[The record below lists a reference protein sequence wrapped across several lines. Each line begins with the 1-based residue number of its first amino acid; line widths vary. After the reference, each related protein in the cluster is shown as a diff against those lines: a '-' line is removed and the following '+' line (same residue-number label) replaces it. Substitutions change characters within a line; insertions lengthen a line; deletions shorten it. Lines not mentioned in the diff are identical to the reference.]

1 MLVVLALG
9 ETLEEDALLSN
20 VLPGSKKKTSKKPKD
35 VDDTTIFTS
44 LLFELN
50 IKAQDAVREF
60 ALHDIDD
67 REGLE
72 KKRILMH
79 DTFTELYN
87 TIAVF
92 NEQIMIEDFD
102 ITYLKSRIAQSEGE
116 AKEQL
121 ETAFEEIVT
130 ESKKNLADIWMARVM
145 AWLHQAAAASGPFVE
160 EEHEDKE
167 KSASKHLAAV
177 YTMLERP
184 FSAIPEKVDGTQKLR
199 RVALGM
205 QAYTLLK
212 ESHEAKDSELT
223 SILGKNKSAEAEFYD
238 EFLNEL
244 VSKESTFRQAFN
256 PFDELIWRDIISSF
270 IFEQA
275 TDLYNEA
282 IPHFGKGREHK
293 ERVAMMKSWKQNT
306 AGLSEV
312 YLAMTYTDI
321 ADAQMR
327 AGNLEDASKLY
338 SVASDAFGRAEKCFR
353 EVIALQTNAEQSRLD
368 KEQKKA
374 QSLYCSVESSVRTLS
389 ELIKVNNRTESNL
402 VLKDIFKNL
411 EKAEKLSKT
420 RELTSAI
427 KEDLKTYTFV
437 KELLKKRKKKT
448 DDISSV
454 IDQIEFAK
462 DLRKTGLI
470 QDVSKELD
478 EASALMAKNPAEAL
492 DSIREGLNSLGILLS
507 LEAEDAEVG
516 DLRNKTLALLNNVKY
531 MIQFQLSSQLDHGV
545 KFIMSRILENLH
557 AAEAASY
564 YKVIGEKGPAEEL
577 KDLGRLALATAFASE
592 AQVYSRQS
600 EQWSFRAQI
609 ERVNALSKLEDE
621 LAQLEDDD
629 SIEDAL
635 DIHDGAISR
644 IKQTVA
650 SFESAA
656 NELDSVKGEEIRAK
670 NSVESQVKQLQ
681 GVVMK
686 FKGDLSRILGAK
698 SDFMAEYMFK
708 TGERSKAKIH
718 YSDANDQLREA
729 VGNYTTA
736 AQVFQQVG
744 DAQAAQNVDG
754 RAKTTDLLAR
764 SVWDNRQR
772 LERDQDPSQKGEAE
786 LIALYLGS
794 AGQ

>member
-1 MLVVLALG
+1 M
-9 ETLEEDALLSN
+9 SN
-20 VLPGSKKKTSKKPKD
+20 VLPGSKKKKADKD
-35 VDDTTIFTS
+35 SSDSEEIQIYTS
-44 LLFELN
+44 LLYELN

-60 ALHDIDD
+60 SLHDIDD
-67 REGLE
+67 RKGLE
-72 KKRILMH
+72 RKRIEMH
-79 DTFTELYN
+79 DNFTDLYN
-87 TIAVF
+87 KIAEF

-102 ITYLKSRIAQSEGE
+102 IAYLRNRSAQAEGERKEELEAALEDLIAQMQKS
-116 AKEQL
+116 L
-121 ETAFEEIVT
+121 SDV
-130 ESKKNLADIWMARVM
+130 WMARVM

-184 FSAIPEKVDGTQKLR
+184 FSAIPQKVDGTQKLR

-205 QAYTLLK
+205 QAYSLLK
-212 ESHEAKDSELT
+212 DSLDVKDVELS

-244 VSKESTFRQAFN
+244 IGQESTFRQAFN
-256 PFDELIWRDIISSF
+256 PFDELLWRDIVSSF

-282 IPHFGKGREHK
+282 IPHFGKQREYK
-293 ERVAMMKSWKQNT
+293 DRVSMIKSWKQNT

-338 SVASDAFGRAEKCFR
+338 NVASDAFGRAEKCFR
-353 EVIALQTNAEQSRLD
+353 EVLALQTNAEQSRLD

-374 QSLYCSVESSVRTLS
+374 QSLYCSVESSVQTLS
-389 ELIKVNNRTESNL
+389 ELIKVNNKTEANL

-411 EKAEKLSKT
+411 QKAEKLAKT

-437 KELLKKRKKKT
+437 QELLKKRKKKT
-448 DDISSV
+448 DDISSI

-478 EASALMAKNPAEAL
+478 EAQALMASNPAEAL

-507 LEAEDAEVG
+507 LEAEDQEVG
-516 DLRNKTLALLNNVKY
+516 DLRNRTLALLNNVKY
-531 MIQFQLSSQLDHGV
+531 MIQFQLSSNLDHGV
-545 KFIMSRILENLH
+545 QFIMSRILENLH

-564 YKVIGEKGPAEEL
+564 YKVIGEKAPAAEL
-577 KDLGRLALATAFASE
+577 TDLGRLALATAFASE

-609 ERVNALSKLEDE
+609 ERVNALAKMEDE

-629 SIEDAL
+629 PIEDAL
-635 DIHDGAISR
+635 AIHDGAIAR

-656 NELDSVKGEEIRAK
+656 NELDSVKGTEIRMK
-670 NSVESQVKQLQ
+670 NNVEAQVKQLQ

-698 SDFMAEYMFK
+698 SDFMAEYMFR
-708 TGERSKAKIH
+708 TGEKSKAKMH

-729 VGNYTTA
+729 VGNYTVA

-772 LERDQDPSQKGEAE
+772 LERDQDPSVKGEAE
-786 LIALYLGS
+786 LVALYLG
-794 AGQ
+794 AG

>member
-1 MLVVLALG
+1 
-9 ETLEEDALLSN
+9 LSN
-20 VLPGSKKKTSKKPKD
+20 VLPGSRKKASQDAKD
-35 VDDTTIFTS
+35 TDDTTIFTS

-50 IKAQDAVREF
+50 IKAQDAVRDF
-60 ALHDIDD
+60 TLHDIDD
-67 REGLE
+67 RSGLE
-72 KKRILMH
+72 KKRIEMH
-79 DTFTELYN
+79 DAFTELYD
-87 TIAVF
+87 TIVEF

-102 ITYLKSRIAQSEGE
+102 ISYLRNRIVQSEGE
-116 AKEQL
+116 VREQL
-121 ETAFEEIVT
+121 ENALEELNVQ
-130 ESKKNLADIWMARVM
+130 SQKNLADVWMARVM

-167 KSASKHLAAV
+167 KNASKHLAAV
-177 YTMLERP
+177 YMMLEKP
-184 FSAIPEKVDGTQKLR
+184 FSAVPNKVDGTQKLR

-212 ESHEAKDSELT
+212 ESLEAEDSELT
-223 SILGKNKSAEAEFYD
+223 SMLGKNKSAEAEFYD

-244 VSKESTFRQAFN
+244 IGKESTFRQAFN

-282 IPHFGKGREHK
+282 IPYFGKAREHK
-293 ERVAMMKSWKQNT
+293 DRVSMLKSWKQNT

-338 SVASDAFGRAEKCFR
+338 QVASDAFGRAEKCFR

-374 QSLYCSVESSVRTLS
+374 QSLYCSVEANVLTLS
-389 ELIKVNNRTESNL
+389 ELIKVNNKTEANL

-411 EKAEKLSKT
+411 EKAEQLAKT
-420 RELTSAI
+420 RELTGAI

-437 KELLKKRKKKT
+437 RELFSKRKKNE
-448 DDISSV
+448 DISGI
-454 IDQIEFAK
+454 IDQIQFAK

-478 EASALMAKNPAEAL
+478 AAHELMASNPAEAL

-507 LEAEDAEVG
+507 LESEDQEVG
-516 DLRNKTLALLNNVKY
+516 DLRNRTLALLNNVKY

-577 KDLGRLALATAFASE
+577 MDLGRLALATAFASE

-609 ERVNALSKLEDE
+609 ERVNVLSKIDDE
-621 LAQLEDDD
+621 LAQLEDED
-629 SIEDAL
+629 SMEDAIT
-635 DIHDGAISR
+635 IHDGAITR

-656 NELDSVKGEEIRAK
+656 NELDSVKGAVIRAK
-670 NSVESQVKQLQ
+670 NSVESQVTQLH

-708 TGERSKAKIH
+708 TGEKSKAKMH
-718 YSDANDQLREA
+718 YTEANDQLREA
-729 VGNYTTA
+729 VGNYTVA

-764 SVWDNRQR
+764 SIWDNRQR
-772 LERDQDPSQKGEAE
+772 LERDQDPSVKGEAE
-786 LIALYLGS
+786 LIALYLGTS
-794 AGQ
+794 G

>member
-1 MLVVLALG
+1 M
-9 ETLEEDALLSN
+9 SN
-20 VLPGSKKKTSKKPKD
+20 VLPGSKKKPSQQDEAEMDETS
-35 VDDTTIFTS
+35 IFTS

-60 ALHDIDD
+60 SLHDIDD
-67 REGLE
+67 RDGLE
-72 KKRILMH
+72 KKRMEMH
-79 DTFTELYN
+79 DAFTELYD
-87 TIAVF
+87 TIASF
-92 NEQIMIEDFD
+92 NEQIMIDDFD
-102 ITYLKSRIAQSEGE
+102 LAYLRNRIAQSEGE
-116 AKEQL
+116 SKTQL
-121 ETAFEEIVT
+121 EGALEELTAQ
-130 ESKKNLADIWMARVM
+130 SQKNLSDVWMARVM

-160 EEHEDKE
+160 EEHADKQ
-167 KSASKHLAAV
+167 KSASKYLAAV
-177 YTMLERP
+177 YTMLEKP
-184 FSAIPEKVDGTQKLR
+184 FSAVAMKVDGTQKLR

-205 QAYTLLK
+205 QAYSLLK
-212 ESHEAKDSELT
+212 ESLEAKDVELA
-223 SILGKNKSAEAEFYD
+223 SIQGRNKSAEAEFYD

-244 VSKESTFRQAFN
+244 ISQESTFRQAFN
-256 PFDELIWRDIISSF
+256 PFDELVWRDIISSF

-282 IPHFGKGREHK
+282 IPHFGKRREEK
-293 ERVAMMKSWKQNT
+293 EKLAMIKSWKQNT
-306 AGLSEV
+306 AGLSEI

-338 SVASDAFGRAEKCFR
+338 QVASDAFGRAEKCFR
-353 EVIALQTNAEQSRLD
+353 EVLALQTNAEQSRID

-374 QSLYCSVESSVRTLS
+374 QSLYCSVEASVATLS
-389 ELIKVNNRTESNL
+389 ELIKMNNKSESNI

-411 EKAEKLSKT
+411 EKAEKLAKT

-437 KELLKKRKKKT
+437 KDLLDKRKKKD
-448 DDISSV
+448 DDISSI

-462 DLRKTGLI
+462 DLRKTGLF
-470 QDVSKELD
+470 QDVGKDLD
-478 EASALMAKNPAEAL
+478 EAEALMASNPAEAL
-492 DSIREGLNSLGILLS
+492 DAIREGLNSLGILLS
-507 LEAEDAEVG
+507 IEAEDQEVG
-516 DLRNKTLALLNNVKY
+516 HLRNRTLALLNNVKY
-531 MIQFQLSSQLDHGV
+531 MIQFQLSSQLTHGV

-564 YKVIGEKGPAEEL
+564 YKVIGEKGPAAEL
-577 KDLGRLALATAFASE
+577 TDLGRLALATAFASE

-609 ERVNALSKLEDE
+609 ERMNVFRKLEDE
-621 LAQLEDDD
+621 LTQLEEEDP
-629 SIEDAL
+629 IEDAL
-635 DIHDGAISR
+635 ETHDGAISR

-656 NELDSVKGEEIRAK
+656 NELDSVKGEMIRLKNNVEI
-670 NSVESQVKQLQ
+670 QVKQLQ

-686 FKGDLSRILGAK
+686 FKGDLSRIQGAK
-698 SDFMAEYMFK
+698 SDFMAEYMFR
-708 TGERSKAKIH
+708 TGKKSKAKMH
-718 YSDANDQLREA
+718 YTDANDQLREA
-729 VGNYTTA
+729 VGNYTVA

-744 DAQAAQNVDG
+744 DAQAAQNVDN

-772 LERDQDPSQKGEAE
+772 LERDQDPSEKGETE

>member
-1 MLVVLALG
+1 VLAVSALG
-9 ETLEEDALLSN
+9 TTVAEDALLTN
-20 VLPGSKKKTSKKPKD
+20 VLPSSKKKPIQEIEDT
-35 VDDTTIFTS
+35 DDTTIYTS

-50 IKAQDAVREF
+50 IKAQESVREF

-72 KKRILMH
+72 RKRIDMH
-79 DTFTELYN
+79 DAFTELYD
-87 TIAVF
+87 TIATF

-102 ITYLKSRIAQSEGE
+102 IAYLRDRIAQSDGE
-116 AKEQL
+116 IKGQL
-121 ETAFEEIVT
+121 ETTLEEIMT
-130 ESKKNLADIWMARVM
+130 QSQKSLADVWMAKVM

-167 KSASKHLAAV
+167 RSASKHLAAV
-177 YTMLERP
+177 YTMLEKP
-184 FSAIPEKVDGTQKLR
+184 FSATPQKVDGTQKLR

-205 QAYTLLK
+205 QAYALLK
-212 ESHEAKDSELT
+212 ESLDADDSELT
-223 SILGKNKSAEAEFYD
+223 TTLGKNKSAEAEFYD

-244 VSKESTFRQAFN
+244 IGQESTFRQAFN
-256 PFDELIWRDIISSF
+256 PFDELIWRDIVSSF

-282 IPHFGKGREHK
+282 IPYFGKAREHK
-293 ERVAMMKSWKQNT
+293 EKVSMLKSWKHNT

-338 SVASDAFGRAEKCFR
+338 QVASDAFGRAEKCFR
-353 EVIALQTNAEQSRLD
+353 EVLPLQTNAEQSRLD

-374 QSLYCSVESSVRTLS
+374 QSLYCSVESSVQALS
-389 ELIKVNNRTESNL
+389 QLIKVNNKTEANQ

-411 EKAEKLSKT
+411 EKAEQLAKT
-420 RELTSAI
+420 RELTGAI

-437 KELLKKRKKKT
+437 KDLLDKRKKNE
-448 DDISSV
+448 DISSI
-454 IDQIEFAK
+454 IDQIQFAK

-470 QDVSKELD
+470 QSVSKELD
-478 EASALMAKNPAEAL
+478 EAYILMAKNPAEAL
-492 DSIREGLNSLGILLS
+492 DSIREGLDSLGILLN
-507 LEAEDAEVG
+507 LEAEDQEVG
-516 DLRNKTLALLNNVKY
+516 DLRNRTLALLNNVKY
-531 MIQFQLSSQLDHGV
+531 MIQFQLSSQLEHGV

-564 YKVIGEKGPAEEL
+564 YKVIGEKEPAQEL
-577 KDLGRLALATAFASE
+577 TDLGKLALATAFASE

-609 ERVNALSKLEDE
+609 ERVNALSTLEDE
-621 LAQLEDDD
+621 LAQLEDND

-635 DIHDGAISR
+635 AIHDGAISR

-656 NELDSVKGEEIRAK
+656 NELDSVKGELIRAK

-708 TGERSKAKIH
+708 MGERSKAKTH
-718 YSDANDQLREA
+718 YSEANDQLREA
-729 VGNYTTA
+729 VGNYTVA

-772 LERDQDPSQKGEAE
+772 LDRDQDPSQKGEAE

-794 AGQ
+794 SGQ

>member
-1 MLVVLALG
+1 
-9 ETLEEDALLSN
+9 LSN
-20 VLPGSKKKTSKKPKD
+20 VLPGSKKKKDSKDSSDTDDIQIYTS
-35 VDDTTIFTS
+35 V
-44 LLFELN
+44 LFELN
-50 IKAQDAVREF
+50 IKAQDAVRDF
-60 ALHDIDD
+60 SLHDIDD

-72 KKRILMH
+72 RKRIIMH
-79 DTFTELYN
+79 DNFTDLYDM
-87 TIAVF
+87 IAEF

-102 ITYLKSRIAQSEGE
+102 IAYLRNRIVGAEGE
-116 AKEQL
+116 RKEEL
-121 ETAFEEIVT
+121 EAALEDLVT
-130 ESKKNLADIWMARVM
+130 QMQKSLSDVWMARVM

-160 EEHEDKE
+160 EEHEEKE

-184 FSAIPEKVDGTQKLR
+184 FSAVPQKVDGTQKLR

-205 QAYTLLK
+205 QAYSLLK
-212 ESHEAKDSELT
+212 ESLEAKDAELS

-244 VSKESTFRQAFN
+244 IGQESTFRQAFN
-256 PFDELIWRDIISSF
+256 PFDELLWRDIISSF

-282 IPHFGKGREHK
+282 IPHFGKKREHK
-293 ERVAMMKSWKQNT
+293 ERVSMMKSWKQNT

-353 EVIALQTNAEQSRLD
+353 EVLALQTNAEQSRLD

-374 QSLYCSVESSVRTLS
+374 QSLYCSVESSVQTLS
-389 ELIKVNNRTESNL
+389 ELIKVNNKTEANL

-411 EKAEKLSKT
+411 NNAEKLAKT

-437 KELLKKRKKKT
+437 RELLKKKKKKT
-448 DDISSV
+448 DDISSI

-478 EASALMAKNPAEAL
+478 EAHTLMASNPAEAL

-507 LEAEDAEVG
+507 LEAEDQEVG
-516 DLRNKTLALLNNVKY
+516 DLRNRTLALLNNVKY
-531 MIQFQLSSQLDHGV
+531 MIQFQLSSNLDHGV
-545 KFIMSRILENLH
+545 QFIMSRILENLH

-564 YKVIGEKGPAEEL
+564 YKVIGEKGPAAEL
-577 KDLGRLALATAFASE
+577 MDLGRLALATAFASE

-609 ERVNALSKLEDE
+609 ERVNALAKMEDE

-629 SIEDAL
+629 PIEDAL
-635 DIHDGAISR
+635 AIHDGAIAR

-656 NELDSVKGEEIRAK
+656 SELDSVKGEEIRTK
-670 NSVESQVKQLQ
+670 NNVEDQVKQLQ

-698 SDFMAEYMFK
+698 SDFMAEFMFRS
-708 TGERSKAKIH
+708 GERSKAKMH

-729 VGNYTTA
+729 VGNYTVA

-772 LERDQDPSQKGEAE
+772 LERDQDPSEKGEAE
-786 LIALYLGS
+786 LVALYLG
-794 AGQ
+794 AG